1 MEVIVAPEPMDYEI
15 RGMYRFATLRE
26 DSGLA
31 EAVRGRWPENPRL
44 LMIAAEP
51 DNDTYTENLAMD
63 LATALVKADLPVGEL
78 RVLQR
83 ETADVAAQLIAGAD
97 VIVLADGEGD
107 DADADIFLPLLV
119 GGPVLVLA
127 LGLFAALVLL
137 FILLLFLVGQF
148 GDDELLLV
156 FQEGEGVLAVDQL
169 RGEQGSDL
177 VVEIVLHDL
186 FVDLA
191 HVVDVQHLD
200 VLGAQQ
206 LPQ

>member
-97 VIVLADGEGD
+97 VIVLADGEGE
-107 DADADIFLPLLV
+107 DADAQREAFFGELDMSTLLEGV
-119 GGPVLVLA
+119 KKG
-127 LGLFAALVLL
+127 ALVSALSEAARDA
-137 FILLLFLVGQF
+137 I
-148 GDDELLLV
+148 
-156 FQEGEGVLAVDQL
+156 
-169 RGEQGSDL
+169 R
-177 VVEIVLHDL
+177 
-186 FVDLA
+186 
-191 HVVDVQHLD
+191 
-200 VLGAQQ
+200 
-206 LPQ
+206 

>member
-97 VIVLADGEGD
+97 VIVLA
-107 DADADIFLPLLV
+107 AR
-119 GGPVLVLA
+119 
-127 LGLFAALVLL
+127 
-137 FILLLFLVGQF
+137 
-148 GDDELLLV
+148 
-156 FQEGEGVLAVDQL
+156 GVLRRVGRAGPARRPQRRRRGHRAL
-169 RGEQGSDL
+169 RGGARRHRLAEAPLTILCRFGIDR
-177 VVEIVLHDL
+177 VTAARMRHHGP
-186 FVDLA
+186 FV
-191 HVVDVQHLD
+191 HRQ
-200 VLGAQQ
+200 
-206 LPQ
+206 

>member
-1 MEVIVAPEPMDYEI
+1 
-15 RGMYRFATLRE
+15 MYRFATLRE

-97 VIVLADGEGD
+97 VIVLADGEGTMPMRS
-107 DADADIFLPLLV
+107 ARRSSPSWACRPCSSTSKKA
-119 GGPVLVLA
+119 PWSSR
-127 LGLFAALVLL
+127 FARRRATPS
-137 FILLLFLVGQF
+137 
-148 GDDELLLV
+148 
-156 FQEGEGVLAVDQL
+156 A
-169 RGEQGSDL
+169 S
-177 VVEIVLHDL
+177 
-186 FVDLA
+186 
-191 HVVDVQHLD
+191 
-200 VLGAQQ
+200 
-206 LPQ
+206 

>member
-31 EAVRGRWPENPRL
+31 EAVRGRWPENSRL

-51 DNDTYTENLAMD
+51 ENDTYTENLAMD

-107 DADADIFLPLLV
+107 DADAQREAFFAELGVPALLV
-119 GGPVLVLA
+119 DLKEGAVVIA
-127 LGLFAALVLL
+127 LCEAARDA
-137 FILLLFLVGQF
+137 IG
-148 GDDELLLV
+148 
-156 FQEGEGVLAVDQL
+156 
-169 RGEQGSDL
+169 
-177 VVEIVLHDL
+177 
-186 FVDLA
+186 
-191 HVVDVQHLD
+191 
-200 VLGAQQ
+200 
-206 LPQ
+206 

>member
-107 DADADIFLPLLV
+107 DADAQREAFFAELGVP
-119 GGPVLVLA
+119 GPA
-127 LGLFAALVLL
+127 RRPQRRRRGHRA
-137 FILLLFLVGQF
+137 
-148 GDDELLLV
+148 
-156 FQEGEGVLAVDQL
+156 L
-169 RGEQGSDL
+169 RGGARRHRLAESPLTILCRFGIGR
-177 VVEIVLHDL
+177 VTAARMRHHGP
-186 FVDLA
+186 FV
-191 HVVDVQHLD
+191 HRQ
-200 VLGAQQ
+200 
-206 LPQ
+206 

>member
-63 LATALVKADLPVGEL
+63 LATALVKVDLPVGEL

-107 DADADIFLPLLV
+107 DADAQREAFFAELGVPALLV
-119 GGPVLVLA
+119 DLKEGA
-127 LGLFAALVLL
+127 L
-137 FILLLFLVGQF
+137 
-148 GDDELLLV
+148 DDFVPLWHWP
-156 FQEGEGVLAVDQL
+156 GNCRPDASSWPL
-169 RGEQGSDL
+169 RSSTID
-177 VVEIVLHDL
+177 
-186 FVDLA
+186 
-191 HVVDVQHLD
+191 
-200 VLGAQQ
+200 AQT
-206 LPQ
+206 PASTP

>member
-26 DSGLA
+26 GSGLA
-31 EAVRGRWPENPRL
+31 EAVRDQWPENPRL

-51 DNDTYTENLAMD
+51 ENDTYTENLAMD

-107 DADADIFLPLLV
+107 DADA
-119 GGPVLVLA
+119 
-127 LGLFAALVLL
+127 
-137 FILLLFLVGQF
+137 
-148 GDDELLLV
+148 
-156 FQEGEGVLAVDQL
+156 
-169 RGEQGSDL
+169 
-177 VVEIVLHDL
+177 
-186 FVDLA
+186 
-191 HVVDVQHLD
+191 
-200 VLGAQQ
+200 
-206 LPQ
+206 